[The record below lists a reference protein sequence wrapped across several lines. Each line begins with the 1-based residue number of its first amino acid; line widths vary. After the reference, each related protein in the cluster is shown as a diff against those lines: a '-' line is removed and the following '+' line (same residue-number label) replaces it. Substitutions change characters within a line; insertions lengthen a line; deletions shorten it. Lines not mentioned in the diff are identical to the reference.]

1 MNDIKATIAKNIA
14 ELRQKSGMTQLEFAE
29 KLNYSDKAISK
40 WERGE
45 SLPDITVLTT
55 IAELFHVTLD
65 YLIHA
70 EHTPEKSAEELA
82 EESEYAKNL
91 RARNRRVILGLGI
104 LLVWFVAMLGFVL
117 AELILEAPR
126 MHWQF
131 FIYAVP
137 VSTIVWLVF
146 NSIWFKPR
154 LNYLIVSLLM
164 WSTLAAIYIS
174 FMNLHGKLW
183 QIFLLGAVGQIVI
196 ILSSHLKRADK
207 KTKFTFPPK
216 NDELL

>member
-1 MNDIKATIAKNIA
+1 MNDVKATIAKNIA

-65 YLIHA
+65 YLVQS
-70 EHTPEKSAEELA
+70 EHVPEKSAEQLA
-82 EESEYAKNL
+82 QESEYAKNL
-91 RARNRRVILGLGI
+91 RARNRGVITGLGI

-117 AELILEAPR
+117 MELIFEAPR
-126 MHWQF
+126 LHWQF
-131 FIYAVP
+131 FVYAVP
-137 VSTIVWLVF
+137 VSAIVWLVF

-154 LNYLIVSLLM
+154 RNYLIVSLLM
-164 WSTLAAIYIS
+164 WSTLAAVYIS
-174 FMNLHGKLW
+174 FMNLHTKLW
-183 QIFLLGAVGQIVI
+183 QIFLLGAVGQIVV
-196 ILSSHLKRADK
+196 LVSSGLKRADGK
-207 KTKFTFPPK
+207 AKFALSRK
-216 NDELL
+216 EK

>member
-65 YLIHA
+65 YLIQS
-70 EHTPEKSAEELA
+70 EHKPEKTAEEIA

-117 AELILEAPR
+117 MELVFEAPR
-126 MHWQF
+126 LHWQF
-131 FIYAVP
+131 FVYAVP
-137 VSTIVWLVF
+137 VSAVVWLIF
-146 NSIWFKPR
+146 NSVWFKPR
-154 LNYLIVSLLM
+154 RNYLIVSLLM
-164 WSTLAAIYIS
+164 WSSLAAIYLS
-174 FMNLHGKLW
+174 FMNLHTKLW
-183 QIFLLGAVGQIVI
+183 QIFLLGAVGQIA
-196 ILSSHLKRADK
+196 ILVSSGLKKIDRKA
-207 KTKFTFPPK
+207 KFK
-216 NDELL
+216 NEEEN